1 MRRPTPTRTPTS
13 TLTRTQPVDDTLT
26 HWVKLAFVTM
36 RREMEASLRKSGM
49 TVTQWRAL
57 GVLFQKAIV
66 TPSELV
72 RQLEI
77 EAPSVTSLVNGMERK
92 GWVTRERSTTD
103 GRVKKL
109 HLTPRGRRMIEG
121 AKEAMVPVEK
131 RMAATLTVDEQSALK
146 KLMRIMIEGM
156 RESP

>member
-1 MRRPTPTRTPTS
+1 MRKLQSVETPTES
-13 TLTRTQPVDDTLT
+13 VDDTLS

-57 GVLFQKAIV
+57 GVLFHKAIV
-66 TPSELV
+66 THSELV
-72 RQLEI
+72 KQLEI

-92 GWVTRERSTTD
+92 GWVTRERSTSD
-103 GRVKKL
+103 ARVKKL
-109 HLTPRGRRMIEG
+109 HLTPLGRRMIEG
-121 AKEAMVPVEK
+121 AQEAMVPIER
-131 RMAATLTVDEQSALK
+131 RMAATLTENERSALK
-146 KLMRIMIEGM
+146 KLMRTMIEGM

>member
-1 MRRPTPTRTPTS
+1 MRKPPPTS
-13 TLTRTQPVDDTLT
+13 TPTESVDDTLT

-57 GVLFQKAIV
+57 GVLFHKAVV
-66 TPSELV
+66 THSELV

-92 GWVTRERSTTD
+92 GWVTRERSTSD
-103 GRVKKL
+103 ARVKKL
-109 HLTPRGRRMIEG
+109 HLTPLGRRMIEG
-121 AKEAMVPVEK
+121 AQEAMAPIER
-131 RMAATLTVDEQSALK
+131 RMAATLTENERSALK
-146 KLMRIMIEGM
+146 RLMRTMIEGM
-156 RESP
+156 RELP